1 MKRTIRMLGLAGL
14 ILFGAVLPLQAQ
26 SMSITKGPFRD
37 GNLGLSLGDMAGFKF
52 EKGTFYFDLEK
63 GYLVQYRPPHGGR
76 LCVSVYPVGKES
88 VAEGG
93 DSPRLLEEVRD
104 IREALQQRV
113 SEGALSEVRTVND
126 KVITIGSDA
135 AAVRF
140 RSATSSIRA
149 GGENLI
155 FQHYLTVYRDRIVS
169 IRLAQTE
176 PSTADSEI
184 AFQRFLLEF
193 SQKLTALKTVRNVH
207 HTRK

>member
-1 MKRTIRMLGLAGL
+1 MAALHDQGGTHQLEAKTLEESKNSCPAIIFASLFLVAGASVARHHRRSRKGIDMKRTIRMLGLA
-14 ILFGAVLPLQAQ
+14 
-26 SMSITKGPFRD
+26 
-37 GNLGLSLGDMAGFKF
+37 
-52 EKGTFYFDLEK
+52 
-63 GYLVQYRPPHGGR
+63 
-76 LCVSVYPVGKES
+76 
-88 VAEGG
+88 
-93 DSPRLLEEVRD
+93 
-104 IREALQQRV
+104 
-113 SEGALSEVRTVND
+113 ND

-176 PSTADSEI
+176 PSTAGSEI